1 MKKLL
6 LLSVALVVMLFA
18 SCSKSGEEEVA
29 IPTSISWGYSYSDTS
44 AERIEGVPAF
54 VKEKIAFLKKHCTS
68 RDDVSVKQ
76 CKFNGEVVFFF
87 GESGMGCDMTDDVFS
102 YTGYYIFSPS
112 GGFDG
117 KGDGKFPDFYK
128 QATDWKLLWSSK

>member
-6 LLSVALVVMLFA
+6 LLSAALVVMLFA
-18 SCSKSGEEEVA
+18 SCSKSGEEV
-29 IPTSISWGYSYSDTS
+29 SILTPSENRSSETG
-44 AERIEGVPAF
+44 GVSLESLPAF
-54 VKEKIAFLKKHCTS
+54 VKEKIAFMKQYRSSNVPVDVWQCSLNGKTVYQFSGIHV
-68 RDDVSVKQ
+68 DDFYSLYDSE
-76 CKFNGEVVFFF
+76 GVFI
-87 GESGMGCDMTDDVFS
+87 C
-102 YTGYYIFSPS
+102 YPS

>member
-6 LLSVALVVMLFA
+6 LLSAALVVMLFA
-18 SCSKSGEEEVA
+18 SCSKSGDKEVA
-29 IPTSISWGYSYSDTS
+29 IPTSISLGHSYSDTS

-54 VKEKIAFLKKHCTS
+54 VKEKIAFMKQYRSSNVPVDVWQCSLNGKTVYQFSGIHV
-68 RDDVSVKQ
+68 DDFYSLYDSE
-76 CKFNGEVVFFF
+76 GVFI
-87 GESGMGCDMTDDVFS
+87 C
-102 YTGYYIFSPS
+102 YPS
-112 GGFDG
+112 GGFTG